1 VERIGAAYG
10 QTMRSSPHR
19 VVIAGG
25 GIAGLEALL
34 ALRALAGDRV
44 ELTLLSSQPDFVYR
58 PMAIAVPFA
67 LGHARHTPLADAARD
82 TGATLEICAVEHVDA
97 EARTIL
103 TSTGTVAYDSLIL
116 ALGARAKPAF
126 EGVSTW
132 DEHLAGDGLSGL
144 LRDLE
149 EGYSQ
154 SLAIVIPPGPGWPL
168 PAYELALLIGGDAR
182 AMGMAPTIT
191 IVTPEVAPLAI
202 FGPRAVEAISRDLE
216 AAGIAVETG
225 VRAEFAP
232 GHATTVL
239 LRPGDGSLEV
249 DRVLTL
255 PRLVG
260 PALDGIPADSG
271 GFVEVDEHCRV
282 RGVPGVWAAG
292 DGIAFPVK
300 FGGLATQQADA
311 AAQDIADLAGATNE
325 RRPFRPVLR
334 GHLLTGQT
342 DRWMR
347 YIPADGHGQA
357 ATRALWWPPG
367 KVDGRYLA
375 PWLASRD
382 DGAVVEHA
390 PMSGGMPV
398 QVDLERSFVASG

>member
-1 VERIGAAYG
+1 
-10 QTMRSSPHR
+10 MRSFPHR
-19 VVIAGG
+19 VVIVGG

-44 ELTLLSSQPDFVYR
+44 QLTLISSQPDFVYR
-58 PMAIAVPFA
+58 PMAIAAPFG
-67 LGHARHTPLADAARD
+67 LGHARHTPLAEATNDMR
-82 TGATLEICAVEHVDA
+82 ATLEICALEHVDA

-103 TSTGTVAYDSLIL
+103 TSTGTVPYDSLIL

-126 EGVSTW
+126 AHAPTW
-132 DEHLAGDGLSGL
+132 DDHRGAESLSGL

-154 SLAIVIPPGPGWPL
+154 SLAIVVPPGPGWPL
-168 PAYELALLIGGDAR
+168 PAYELALLINGDAR
-182 AMGMAPTIT
+182 SMGLDPRIT
-191 IVTPEVAPLAI
+191 IVTPEPAPLAI
-202 FGPRAVEAISRDLE
+202 FGPRAIEAISRDLD

-225 VRAEFAP
+225 VHAELVP
-232 GHATTVL
+232 GHRTTVL
-239 LRPGDGSLEV
+239 LRPGDQSLEV

-260 PALDGIPADSG
+260 PAIEGIPADPD
-271 GFVEVDEHCRV
+271 GFVEVDERCRV

-292 DGIAFPVK
+292 DGIAFAVK

-334 GHLLTGQT
+334 GHLLTGQVE
-342 DRWMR
+342 RWMR
-347 YIPADGHGQA
+347 YSTADREGQT
-357 ATRALWWPPG
+357 ATRALWSPPG
-367 KVDGRYLA
+367 KVDGRYLS
-375 PWLASRD
+375 PWLAARD
-382 DGAVVEHA
+382 DTAVAGHG
-390 PMSGGMPV
+390 PTSGGLAV
-398 QVDLERSFVASG
+398 QVDLQRSFTASR

>member
-1 VERIGAAYG
+1 
-10 QTMRSSPHR
+10 MRSTPHR

-44 ELTLLSSQPDFVYR
+44 DLTLLSARPDFIYR
-58 PMAIAVPFA
+58 PMAIAAPFG
-67 LGHARHTPLADAARD
+67 LGHAQHTALADAAKD
-82 TGATLEICAVEHVDA
+82 TDATLEICTVERVDPQ
-97 EARTIL
+97 ARTIL
-103 TSTGTVAYDSLIL
+103 TSTGTVPYDSLVL
-116 ALGARAKPAF
+116 ALGTQARPAF
-126 EGVSTW
+126 EGVTTW
-132 DEHLAGDGLSGL
+132 DDRCAAEGLSGL

-154 SLAIVIPPGPGWPL
+154 RLAIVIPPGPGWPL
-168 PAYELALLIGGDAR
+168 PAYELALLIDGDAR
-182 AMGMAPTIT
+182 GMGLAPEIT
-191 IVTPEVAPLAI
+191 IVTPERAPLAI
-202 FGPRAVEAISRDLE
+202 FGPRAVEAMTRDLD
-216 AAGIAVETG
+216 AAGIALETG
-225 VRAEFAP
+225 VHAELAS
-232 GHATTVL
+232 GHAPTVL
-239 LRPGDGSLEV
+239 LRPGDRRLEV

-255 PRLVG
+255 PRLTGTAV
-260 PALDGIPADSG
+260 DGIPGDAD
-271 GFVEVDEHCRV
+271 GFIEVDEHCRV

-334 GHLLTGQT
+334 GRLLTGQA

-347 YIPADGHGQA
+347 YVPADGQGQA
-357 ATRALWWPPG
+357 TTRALWWPPG

-375 PWLASRD
+375 PWLAARD
-382 DGAVVEHA
+382 DTEHA
-390 PMSGGMPV
+390 AHGPTSGGMPV
-398 QVDLERSFVASG
+398 QVDLQRSFAASL

>member
-1 VERIGAAYG
+1 MVR
-10 QTMRSSPHR
+10 TPHR

-25 GIAGLEALL
+25 GIAGIEALL

-44 ELTLLSSQPDFVYR
+44 ELTLVSSQPDFVYR
-58 PMAIAVPFA
+58 PMAIAAPFG
-67 LGHARHTPLADAARD
+67 LGRAQHTPLADAARD
-82 TGATLEICAVEHVDA
+82 TGATLEICALEHVDA
-97 EARTIL
+97 TARTIL
-103 TSTGTVAYDSLIL
+103 TSSGTLAYDSLVL
-116 ALGARAKPAF
+116 ALGARAQPAY
-126 EGVSTW
+126 ERVTTW
-132 DEHLAGDGLSGL
+132 DDRRAAEGLSGL

-149 EGYSQ
+149 EGSSH

-168 PAYELALLIGGDAR
+168 PAYELALLIGGDAHS
-182 AMGMAPTIT
+182 MGLDPSIT
-191 IVTPEVAPLAI
+191 IVTPESEPLAI
-202 FGPRAVEAISRDLE
+202 FGPRAVEAIRRDLDD
-216 AAGIAVETG
+216 AGIAVQTG
-225 VRAEFAP
+225 VHAELAP

-239 LRPGDGSLEV
+239 LRPGAGHLEV
-249 DRVLTL
+249 DRVLAL

-260 PALDGIPADSG
+260 PGIDGLPADTD

-334 GHLLTGQT
+334 GHLLTGRT

-347 YIPADGHGQA
+347 YAPAAGEGQT

-367 KVDGRYLA
+367 KVDGRYLS
-375 PWLASRD
+375 PWLAAR
-382 DGAVVEHA
+382 GHTAVA
-390 PMSGGMPV
+390 GRGPTSGGLPV
-398 QVDLERSFVASG
+398 QVDLQRSFTASR